1 MSQPDELLEIASAAQ
16 YAALGHPLR
25 LRLLFALGRKTAT
38 ISQLAAQLD
47 TRKGNVAHHLTVL
60 REAGLVRLAHTRQV
74 RGGTEQYYERVAR
87 KLHFTGE
94 QADAQKALTLRV
106 LSEELSNAEPDPFLV
121 LRHVHLTRDQ
131 AQQLVAILTE
141 LVDGVEEASEDEPR
155 YRLLTGLFRPAE
167 RPPAKGKGGSA
178 GGWQ

>member
-1 MSQPDELLEIASAAQ
+1 MTDPREPDELLEVTSAAQ

-47 TRKGNVAHHLTVL
+47 TRTGNVAHHLTVL
-60 REAGLVRLAHTRQV
+60 REAGLIRLAHTRQV

-87 KLHFTGE
+87 KLVFTGE

-106 LSEELSNAEPDPFLV
+106 LSEEISHAEPDPFLL
-121 LRHVHLTRDQ
+121 LRHIHLTRAQ
-131 AQQLVAILTE
+131 AQQLADTLTE
-141 LVDGVEEASEDEPR
+141 LVDGIEEAGEDEPR
-155 YRLLTGLFRPAE
+155 YRLLTGLFRPAD
-167 RPPAKGKGGSA
+167 RPPATDPA
-178 GGWQ
+178 

>member
-1 MSQPDELLEIASAAQ
+1 MTEPTEPDELLEVSSAAQ

-38 ISQLAAQLD
+38 ISQLATQLD
-47 TRKGNVAHHLTVL
+47 ARKGNVAHHLAVL

-74 RGGTEQYYERVAR
+74 RGGTEQYYERAAR

-106 LSEELSNAEPDPFLV
+106 LSDELSQAEPDPFVL
-121 LRHVHLTRDQ
+121 LRHVHLTRAQ
-131 AQQLVAILTE
+131 AAQLVTTLTE
-141 LVDGVEEASEDEPR
+141 LVDGVEEAGEDEPR
-155 YRLLTGLFRPAE
+155 YRLLAGLFRPAD
-167 RPPAKGKGGSA
+167 GSA
-178 GGWQ
+178 A